1 MKKVLITLCLAVV
14 TTVSFAANKTTDLAI
29 ENTTENES
37 VVNSG
42 ACATQVGNQIFIT
55 SVNCFL
61 CSDERTEAKCK
72 RKLKELVEA
81 FLDAEVTF
89 K

>member
-1 MKKVLITLCLAVV
+1 MKKNLITFCLAVA
-14 TTVSFAANKTTDLAI
+14 TTVSFAANKTTDLAVI
-29 ENTTENES
+29 NTTENEA

-42 ACATQVGNQIFIT
+42 ACATTTGGQIFIT

-72 RKLKELVEA
+72 RKLKQLVEA
-81 FLDAEVTF
+81 FLDADVQF
-89 K
+89 

>member
-1 MKKVLITLCLAVV
+1 MKKLLITLCLAVV
-14 TTVSFAANKTTDLAI
+14 TTVSFAANKTYDADFT
-29 ENTTENES
+29 NTTENET

-72 RKLKELVEA
+72 RKLKQLVES
-81 FLDAEVTF
+81 FLDSVVEF
-89 K
+89 